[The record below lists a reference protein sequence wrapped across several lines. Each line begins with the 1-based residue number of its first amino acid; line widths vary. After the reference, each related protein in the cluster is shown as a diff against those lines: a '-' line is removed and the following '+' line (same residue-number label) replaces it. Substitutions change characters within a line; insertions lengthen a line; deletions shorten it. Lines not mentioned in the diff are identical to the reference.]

1 MNPGSRADG
10 ASRRPPT
17 NASRPSPAAA
27 RRERAPAPFVVYFD
41 GASRGNPGPAA
52 WGVFAPPSRSER
64 LAIGAATNNVAE
76 WRGFLAALDL
86 AAEAGAADVEVR
98 ADSELVLR
106 QFLGTYR
113 VRAPHLMPYLA
124 AAREKARRFRR
135 LTLVHVPRSENREAD
150 ALANAA
156 LDEAARAGR

>member
-1 MNPGSRADG
+1 MGESR
-10 ASRRPPT
+10 S
-17 NASRPSPAAA
+17 
-27 RRERAPAPFVVYFD
+27 PFVVYFD

-52 WGVFAPPSRSER
+52 WGVFAPPSRSAR
-64 LAIGAATNNVAE
+64 QAIGAATNNVAE
-76 WRGFLAALDL
+76 WLGFLAALDL

-98 ADSELVLR
+98 ADSELVLK

-113 VRAPHLMPYLA
+113 VKASHLKPYLA

-135 LTLVHVPRSENREAD
+135 LSVVHVPRSENREAD

-156 LDEAARAGR
+156 LDEAAAPSR

>member
-1 MNPGSRADG
+1 MEGSR
-10 ASRRPPT
+10 P
-17 NASRPSPAAA
+17 
-27 RRERAPAPFVVYFD
+27 PFVVYFD

-52 WGVFAPPSRSER
+52 WGVFAPAGRSAKGR
-64 LAIGAATNNVAE
+64 IGTATNNVAE

-86 AAEAGAADVEVR
+86 AAEAGAAEVEVR
-98 ADSELVLR
+98 ADSELVLK

-113 VRAPHLMPYLA
+113 VKAAHLAPFLA

-135 LTLVHVPRSENREAD
+135 LSVVHVRREENREAD

-156 LDEAARAGR
+156 LDEGRGAGR